1 MSESVDLSDYGLDDR
16 LRGAFE
22 ENRREG
28 ARLGR
33 VLRVERGECDLITTA
48 GSWRVASDST
58 RSQSNLAPATGD
70 WVSAIDDVDVGPVID
85 TILERSDTLMRRDPS
100 EEAIAQV
107 LVANVDRVAI
117 VHGLDRPLRAGRL
130 ERFLVL
136 IWSSGAE
143 AMVIL
148 TKSDIADPDDAIL
161 TVKSVAP
168 DTQILV
174 VSPLTGTGIDAVIEA
189 MPPRSTT
196 ALVGESGSGKSSL
209 TNAMADGNVQ
219 DVGEVRGGDQKG
231 RHTTITR
238 DLVKLPHGGLV
249 VDTPGVRAV
258 GLWEG
263 HDALQR
269 VFGDVIELAA
279 DCRFNDCAHG
289 VEPGCAVRAAID
301 QGNMAER
308 RLERFAAMSAELDS
322 IDERNKKRNSGRRRR
337 S

>member
-1 MSESVDLSDYGLDDR
+1 VSEFVDLAEYGLDDR
-16 LRGAFE
+16 LREAFE
-22 ENRREG
+22 AVRG
-28 ARLGR
+28 QDALLGR
-33 VLRVERGECDLITTA
+33 VLRVERGECDLITPD
-48 GSWRVASDST
+48 GQLRVASDSA
-58 RSQSNLAPATGD
+58 RSQSSLAPATGD
-70 WVSAIDDVDVGPVID
+70 WVSAIDDPDVGPVID
-85 TILERSDTLMRRDPS
+85 TILERSATLMRRDPS
-100 EEAIAQV
+100 EEGIAQV

-136 IWSSGAE
+136 IWSSGAD

-148 TKSDIADPDDAIL
+148 TKSDVGDPDDAL
-161 TVKSVAP
+161 ATVRSVAP
-168 DTQILV
+168 DAEVLV
-174 VSPLTGTGIDAVIEA
+174 ASPVSGAGMDDVISA

-196 ALVGESGSGKSSL
+196 ALVGESGSGKSTL
-209 TNAMADGNVQ
+209 TNAMSDGEVQ
-219 DVGEVRGGDQKG
+219 DVGEVRRGDKKG

-238 DLVKLPHGGLV
+238 DLVRLSHGGLV

-258 GLWEG
+258 GLWDG

-289 VEPGCAVRAAID
+289 VEPGCAVRDAVERD
-301 QGNMAER
+301 DLSER

-322 IDERNKKRNSGRRRR
+322 IDERNRKRSGGRR
-337 S
+337 